1 MKPFLLIERRA
12 EGQHH
17 LHAATSHVPP
27 GSTATEH
34 LHQARIPRVYKR
46 DGHLRTAKYDR
57 EHPHV
62 GDHDHR
68 RHGEDAE
75 QEARSPGGQSGQRD
89 PQAGGQVGQ
98 RDLHQLQDVHQES
111 ALNQISQEI
120 ALLQARLMER
130 DIARVHQV
138 SESRIEDL
146 KSERQK
152 YRVC

>member
-17 LHAATSHVPP
+17 LHAATSHVSP

-34 LHQARIPRVYKR
+34 LHQARVPRVYKR
-46 DGHLRTAKYDR
+46 DGHPRTAKYDR

-75 QEARSPGGQSGQRD
+75 QEARSSGGQG
-89 PQAGGQVGQ
+89 GQ
-98 RDLHQLQDVHQES
+98 RDLHQLPDVHQPRPRVG
-111 ALNQISQEI
+111 AQPDISGDRTAPGPADGEGHRQSTP
-120 ALLQARLMER
+120 
-130 DIARVHQV
+130 RV
-138 SESRIEDL
+138 
-146 KSERQK
+146 
-152 YRVC
+152 

>member
-17 LHAATSHVPP
+17 LHAATSHVSP

-34 LHQARIPRVYKR
+34 LHQARIPSVYKR

-68 RHGEDAE
+68 RHGEE
-75 QEARSPGGQSGQRD
+75 QEARSPGGQG
-89 PQAGGQVGQ
+89 GQ
-98 RDLHQLQDVHQES
+98 RDLQELPDVHQPRPRVG
-111 ALNQISQEI
+111 AQPDISGDRTAPGPADGEGHRQSTP
-120 ALLQARLMER
+120 
-130 DIARVHQV
+130 RV
-138 SESRIEDL
+138 
-146 KSERQK
+146 
-152 YRVC
+152 

>member
-1 MKPFLLIERRA
+1 MKPLLLIQRRA

-17 LHAATSHVPP
+17 LHAATSHVSP

-34 LHQARIPRVYKR
+34 LHQARVPRVYKR

-68 RHGEDAE
+68 RHGDDAE
-75 QEARSPGGQSGQRD
+75 QEARSSGGQG
-89 PQAGGQVGQ
+89 GQ
-98 RDLHQLQDVHQES
+98 RDLHQLPDVHQPDPES

-130 DIARVHQV
+130 DIARVHQE

-146 KSERQK
+146 KSEKQK
-152 YRVC
+152 YRVS

>member
-17 LHAATSHVPP
+17 LHAATSHVSP

-34 LHQARIPRVYKR
+34 LHQARVPRVYKR

-68 RHGEDAE
+68 RHGDDAE
-75 QEARSPGGQSGQRD
+75 QEAKSSGGQ
-89 PQAGGQVGQ
+89 GGQQARSSGGQGAHRSGGQ
-98 RDLHQLQDVHQES
+98 RDLHELPDVHQPRPRVG
-111 ALNQISQEI
+111 AQPDISGDRTAPGPADGEGHRQSTP
-120 ALLQARLMER
+120 
-130 DIARVHQV
+130 RV
-138 SESRIEDL
+138 
-146 KSERQK
+146 
-152 YRVC
+152 